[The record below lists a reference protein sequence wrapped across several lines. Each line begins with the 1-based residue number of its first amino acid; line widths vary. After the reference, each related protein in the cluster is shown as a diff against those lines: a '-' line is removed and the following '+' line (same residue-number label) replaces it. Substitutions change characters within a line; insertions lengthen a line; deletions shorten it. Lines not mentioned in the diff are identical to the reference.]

1 MKMELWFTESQ
12 TPNIG
17 LQIRV
22 KETLF
27 MGKSEFQDVA
37 VIDSYQFGRMLVLD
51 GVFQTSI
58 AEEFIYHEMIAHV
71 PLFTHPSPKHVLVI
85 GGGDGGA
92 IREVVRHDNVEK
104 AEMIEI
110 DGMVVEVSKK
120 FLPEI
125 SEALINNHP
134 KLELKIGD
142 GIQHMKDAENKYDVI
157 IVDCSD
163 PIGPGEGL
171 FTSEFYKNVYKALK
185 EDGLFVQ
192 QTESPFYHQELI
204 TYVNKEVSALFPITK
219 TYLANIPLYPSGLH
233 CFTMGSKKYDP
244 LQVNM
249 DEIQNLDTRYYNK
262 EIQKSCFVLPN
273 FVQNLVK

>member
-1 MKMELWFTESQ
+1 MKLWFTEAQ
-12 TPNIG
+12 TENIG
-17 LQIRV
+17 LQVKV

-58 AEEFIYHEMIAHV
+58 VEEYIYHEMIAHV
-71 PLFTHPSPKHVLVI
+71 PLFTHPNPKNVLVI

-92 IREVVRHDNVEK
+92 IREVVRHDAVEK
-104 AEMIEI
+104 AEMVEI

-125 SEALINNHP
+125 SEAMINNHP

-171 FTSEFYKNVYKALK
+171 FTPEFYKDVYKALK

-192 QTESPFYHQELI
+192 QTESPFFHQDLI
-204 TYVNKEVSALFPITK
+204 TYINKEVSELFPITK
-219 TYLANIPLYPSGLH
+219 LYLANIPIYPSGMH
-233 CFTMGSKKYDP
+233 CFTMGSKKYSPMDVDTDKM
-244 LQVNM
+244 QVM
-249 DEIQNLDTRYYNK
+249 KTRYHNK
-262 EIQKSCFVLPN
+262 DIQKSCFALPN
-273 FVQNLVK
+273 FVQDLLKK